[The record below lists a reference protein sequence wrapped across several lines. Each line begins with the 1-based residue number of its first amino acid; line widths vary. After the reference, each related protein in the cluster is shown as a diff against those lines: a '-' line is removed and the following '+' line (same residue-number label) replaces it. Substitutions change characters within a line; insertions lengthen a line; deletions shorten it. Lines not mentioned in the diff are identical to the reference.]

1 MSARPQVRSRP
12 ALAPLACAVPA
23 LNAAVLLIILGFTAL
38 PVPFAAGRPCRGA
51 DRALLAALALVAW
64 AGPVRADQTQVWLA
78 GTVTA
83 GIAHEG
89 NVRLW
94 LDTQLRSRS
103 SSDEVDVSVIR
114 PGIGIRLAPGV
125 EAYAGYARVT
135 THRPGRDVL
144 EDRIWQQ
151 IGYPLG
157 RLGPVS
163 FSGRN
168 RLEQRMRTNAGQTG
182 WRFRQS
188 FRATAPTGLGSL
200 ALVASNE
207 TFIGLNDTRWGQR
220 SGLDQNRGFIGVS
233 MSPARF
239 ARIEAGYLALRINRG
254 PGPDDRRDNVQISTT
269 LTF

>member
-1 MSARPQVRSRP
+1 M
-12 ALAPLACAVPA
+12 LAV
-23 LNAAVLLIILGFTAL
+23 
-38 PVPFAAGRPCRGA
+38 
-51 DRALLAALALVAW
+51 LAALVP
-64 AGPVRADQTQVWLA
+64 AGQAHADQSQVWLA

-83 GIAHEG
+83 GIAREG
-89 NVRLW
+89 DVRLW
-94 LDTQLRSRS
+94 LDAQLRSRA

-125 EAYAGYARVT
+125 EAYAGYARIT

-144 EDRIWQQ
+144 EDRLWQQ

-168 RLEQRMRTNAGQTG
+168 RLEQRMRTNAAQTG
-182 WRFRQS
+182 WRLRQS
-188 FRATAPTGLGSL
+188 FRATAPTGLGTL

-220 SGLDQNRGFIGVS
+220 SGLDQNRGFLGLSV
-233 MSPARF
+233 SPARF
-239 ARIEAGYLALRINRG
+239 ARIEAGYLALRVNRG
-254 PGPDDRRDNVQISTT
+254 PGPDERRDNVQISTT